1 MYEHFFH
8 TKHPKLAEFTE
19 KPKEEGE
26 DSEEYKEWI
35 YYLFNWSSRSF
46 NAANPPIVKWHKISK
61 ICYQNQIITRL
72 ALDKLLS

>member
-26 DSEEYKEWI
+26 DSEEYKE
-35 YYLFNWSSRSF
+35 
-46 NAANPPIVKWHKISK
+46 
-61 ICYQNQIITRL
+61 
-72 ALDKLLS
+72 